1 MKIIRP
7 RQAAEK
13 CGIGLPTIW
22 AWARDK
28 PDFPKPVRLSGN
40 ASGFIEEEIDAY
52 LERKVVEYR
61 AAPEKRET
69 AVVAAQKSAQMRRQ
83 RKMQR
88 GDHAA

>member
-13 CGIGLPTIW
+13 CGIGIPTLW
-22 AWARDK
+22 NWVRNK
-28 PDFPKPVRLSGN
+28 QDFPRPVRLSGGV
-40 ASGFIEEEIDAY
+40 SGFVEEEIDSY
-52 LERKVVEYR
+52 LERKVAEYR

-69 AVVAAQKSAQMRRQ
+69 AMVAGQKSAQARRQ
-83 RKMQR
+83 RQAQG